1 MHCLGVCPPPR
12 FFPVPQ
18 FLSFLF
24 PPPPDVSP
32 STYFG
37 MPAAEPSAV
46 GRKVSGHRKFR
57 QKKECAKKAN
67 VEYGWVSKVLYANFW
82 RRRDREG
89 LRREGWSVEASR
101 EWDGGG
107 QRRGK
112 SFQSGFCLSC
122 AGISL
127 RKGKRR
133 DRGEARAL
141 EQEEIQQR
149 LREGRERAKMGQMG
163 RTRGEEGG
171 DTEKDKK
178 EGCKTLCKTK
188 ETKNKMQVC
197 KRGPKSDF
205 PSDTFQRVLVRGK
218 GKGDLPPPAFFSFRT
233 LFRRLK
239 EGRKGGRGK
248 RFFSRYV

>member
-133 DRGEARAL
+133 GRGDRGKGTGERGDTTT
-141 EQEEIQQR
+141 E
-149 LREGRERAKMGQMG
+149 EGRERAKMGQNKRRGG
-163 RTRGEEGG
+163 R
-171 DTEKDKK
+171 
-178 EGCKTLCKTK
+178 
-188 ETKNKMQVC
+188 ETKKKAARHYAKIRKQKKCNFANVGRNQI
-197 KRGPKSDF
+197 F
-205 PSDTFQRVLVRGK
+205 
-218 GKGDLPPPAFFSFRT
+218 LPTHS
-233 LFRRLK
+233 K
-239 EGRKGGRGK
+239 E
-248 RFFSRYV
+248 S